1 MKIGILGL
9 AAAVLTVCVTG
20 CSTGKP
26 GFRAETMRPDQN
38 HNFVSLYRMNCSAC
52 HGDKGMNGAALP
64 LDNPVYLAWAGHD
77 RILNIV
83 SYGVPHHL
91 MPAFSQGGGG
101 LLTNQQVQDIVH
113 GMMTRWTNPS
123 VLNGANIPGYSPT
136 SRGNATIGN
145 AAFQANCA
153 RCHGSDGRGIPSDVK
168 TARSTPVHGSIVDPT
183 YLALISDQGLR
194 DIIVAGMPG
203 EGMPDWRGDVQGK
216 PLSDQDVTNIVAWL
230 ESRRVQFPGQSF
242 PSSQPH

>member
-1 MKIGILGL
+1 MKIGTLGL
-9 AAAVLTVCVTG
+9 AAALLAMCVAG

-26 GFRAETMRPDQN
+26 GYRTETMRPDQQ
-38 HNFVSLYRMNCSAC
+38 HNFTVLYRMNCSAC
-52 HGDKGMNGAALP
+52 HGANGMNGAALP
-64 LDNPVYLAWAGHD
+64 LDNPVYLAWAGQD
-77 RILNIV
+77 RILQIM

-101 LLTNQQVQDIVH
+101 MLTSEQVHDIVH
-113 GMMTRWTNPS
+113 GLMTRWTNPGI
-123 VLNGANIPGYSPT
+123 LNGSNIPAYSP
-136 SRGNATIGN
+136 SQPGN
-145 AAFQANCA
+145 AALGKTAFQAKCA
-153 RCHGSDGRGIPSDVK
+153 RCHGSDGRGIPSYAK
-168 TARSTPVHGSIVDPT
+168 TADSTPVRGSIIDPT

-194 DIIVAGMPG
+194 DLIVAGMPG

-230 ESRRVQFPGQSF
+230 VSHRVEFPGQSF